1 MAINMKKLAKIILF
15 SCLSACSLSFFAC
28 NLISGQ
34 RDIRGK
40 SEYDPQAD
48 SHYAT
53 VTILLSN
60 NEFISQLDDSSLGSS
75 SSAKERTATPVLP
88 NAITY
93 SLTATKIVNGATTT
107 TTVNSDNSSQ
117 SDTDFPAQKKYM
129 LKLQAGT
136 WRVTATGRTGSSII
150 LSGTSRDFDVAA
162 DGKYEETVPVYFIAD
177 GVGKGRVNLEISTA
191 GTNIHHVI
199 ISGTGQTNL
208 LDKQFN
214 VESNGSGLIKIY
226 NSESNTIPSGNYYP
240 TLTFYNSEGA
250 IVTII
255 KESFNIRNYMA
266 TDTWYKTGTALYLK
280 EKTGSTN
287 GEADF
292 VLTQKII
299 DTLENSTIYVKGEGA
314 QSPLIENPGSDSN
327 DGTRVAPYLTLN
339 AALKRIIE
347 LNNVNFDA
355 NSEDSTAYSR
365 KNFTIFCDGNIGGTG
380 TDSELTITPQHNLN
394 LTIES
399 INASSPA
406 SITTPLLTIGGD
418 QTLNITL
425 KNLVLKG
432 DVKLDYGNLTLDSV
446 SALAYTGDSTKGLL
460 SYNGGQLTLGG
471 STSFANGITVNTA
484 GKKILIDSA
493 VTSTSQT
500 TIRSGSATILSAYT
514 ESSVILEGS
523 GSASDAGSYKDISVA
538 DLSKFVWENPTPLA
552 GNTDYFALRLKTVDG
567 KQKAVL
573 EKTELHTADIP
584 IYDDISFVLTD
595 YNPSGSSTDTVPPKY
610 EYSIT
615 GYSSSADKISGSI
628 TIKMYVKKG
637 STKLKKKDD
646 SVTQSSTEI
655 LLDSLSLA
663 LYGESET
670 PIAPTSTA
678 PCTFA
683 NITESSGG
691 TSTEY
696 TVVTLTASNIRPGT
710 YSLKM
715 SAIIDGIPYSQQ
727 SAAIYASLGA
737 N

>member
-1 MAINMKKLAKIILF
+1 MAINMKKLAKLILF
-15 SCLSACSLSFFAC
+15 SCLSACSLSFSAC
-28 NLISGQ
+28 KLITGSKYNQ
-34 RDIRGK
+34 NE
-40 SEYDPQAD
+40 SENIKA
-48 SHYAT
+48 HYAT

-60 NEFISQLDDSSLGSS
+60 NEFMSQLEEPQTALSSS

-88 NAITY
+88 GSITY
-93 SLTATKIVNGATTT
+93 SLTATKIVNGSSTT
-107 TTVNSDNSSQ
+107 TTVSSDSSAQ
-117 SDTDFPAQKKYM
+117 SDTEFPSQKKYM
-129 LKLQAGT
+129 LKLPAGT
-136 WRVTATGRTGSSII
+136 WRVTATGKTNSQII
-150 LSGTSRDFDVAA
+150 LTGTSRDFTVAA
-162 DGKYEETVPVYFIAD
+162 DGKYEEPVPVYFIAD
-177 GVGKGRVNLEISTA
+177 GVGKGRINLEISTT
-191 GTNIHHVI
+191 GTNIHHLI
-199 ISGTGQTNL
+199 ISGTGQSY

-214 VESNGSGLIKIY
+214 VSNNAIKIY
-226 NSESNTIPSGNYYP
+226 NSESNNIISGNYYP

-255 KESFNIRNYMA
+255 KETFNIRNYLS
-266 TDTWYKTGTALYLK
+266 TDTWYKTGTAIYLK

-292 VLTQKII
+292 ILTQAII
-299 DTLENSTIYVKGEGA
+299 DTLENNTLYVKGEGA
-314 QSPLIENPGSDSN
+314 QSTLITGTASDSN
-327 DGTRVAPYLTLN
+327 DGTRVSPYLTLN
-339 AALKRIIE
+339 AAIKRANE

-355 NSEDSTAYSR
+355 NTADSTGYAR

-380 TDSELTITPQHNLN
+380 TDSELTIEPQHNLN

-399 INASSPA
+399 INATSPA
-406 SITTPLLTIGGD
+406 TITTPMLTIGGD
-418 QTLNITL
+418 QTMNITV

-446 SALAYTGDSTKGLL
+446 SALAYTGDSTKGML
-460 SYNGGQLTLGG
+460 SYNGGQLTVGG
-471 STSFANGITVNTA
+471 STSFANGITINA
-484 GKKILIDSA
+484 ADKKILVDSA
-493 VTSTSQT
+493 VTSSTQT
-500 TIRSGSATILSAYT
+500 AIKAGTAAILSAYT
-514 ESSVILEGS
+514 ESSVILEGA
-523 GSASDAGSYKDISVA
+523 GSATDAGSYKDVSVS
-538 DLSKFVWENPTPLA
+538 DLAKFVWENPLPLA
-552 GNTDYFALRLKTVDG
+552 GNTDYFALRLKTLDG

-573 EKTELHTADIP
+573 EKTDFNTADIP
-584 IYDDISFVLTD
+584 IYNDISFVLTD
-595 YNPSGSSTDTVPPKY
+595 FNPSGSSTDSMPPKY

-615 GYSSSADKISGSI
+615 GYNSSTDKISGSI

-637 STKLKKKDD
+637 DTKLKKKDD

-655 LLDSLSLA
+655 FLDSLSLA

-670 PIAPTSTA
+670 PIAPTESQ
-678 PCTFA
+678 PCTTA
-683 NITESSGG
+683 NITETSGG